1 MLFLVAHDTG
11 SSLVGYL
18 VPDNATDPGTYI
30 VKVDGREV
38 YRGETNI
45 VHPALVAAGRHQTGC
60 CGFHITEAHVP
71 GLSRISELD
80 LVEAVSGQVI
90 YRRRPPANLVKK
102 RIFRLETHLLPL
114 AGLDRS
120 LEPRFQLWF
129 PYIDRVGLETVHQMF
144 QIKEKSIYIS
154 GRVAYPSI
162 DHFVETADFDIVT
175 ILHDPFEELAER
187 LLFLRLAAR
196 RSASILGERDSVTFA
211 ETLAFAQEVD
221 LDTEKSIRRAFR
233 SMDEA
238 VATRLANPVVRQLA
252 AREFGEAP
260 TANSVGK
267 AVAVLARLRIVGVR
281 KRPDLFVEAL
291 TDLMSVSE
299 QDIAVAPPIPVATEL
314 AERLRSC
321 PVVED
326 LLQYDLALYHI
337 VTDAFEKSLIESYS

>member
-1 MLFLVAHDTG
+1 MLFLVDQDLGTG
-11 SSLVGYL
+11 LVGYL
-18 VPDNATDPGTYI
+18 VPDNATDRGTYI
-30 VKVDGREV
+30 VRVGGEVV
-38 YRGETNI
+38 YRGETDI

-71 GLSRISELD
+71 GLSQIAELE
-80 LVEAVSGQVI
+80 VIEATSGQVI
-90 YRRRPPANLVKK
+90 YRRRRPDHLVEK

-114 AGLDRS
+114 SGLDRS

-144 QIKEKSIYIS
+144 QMKAASTYIS
-154 GRVAYPSI
+154 GRVAYSSI
-162 DHFVETADFDIVT
+162 DHFVETSNFEMVT
-175 ILHDPFEELAER
+175 VLHDPFEELAER
-187 LLFLRLAAR
+187 LLFLRLAAQ
-196 RSASILGERDSVTFA
+196 RSSRILGERDSVTFA
-211 ETLAFAQEVD
+211 ETLAFAQDVD
-221 LDTEKSIRRAFR
+221 LETEKSIRRAFR

-238 VATRLANPVVRQLA
+238 VASRLANPVVRQLA

-260 TANSVGK
+260 TANSVSK
-267 AVAVLARLRIVGVR
+267 AVAVLARFHIVGVR
-281 KRPDLFVEAL
+281 KRPDLFAEAL
-291 TDLMSVSE
+291 TDLMGLSE

-321 PVVED
+321 AVVED